1 MQTVETT
8 TSSPNSTNAVLAA
21 GWIPVAEKLPP
32 EHEKVLVQFGDQN
45 ILIGIMDSND
55 QWAIFWSDGIKAD
68 DPDRPIAYWMPLPA
82 CR

>member
-8 TSSPNSTNAVLAA
+8 SSSPNSTNAVLAD

-55 QWAIFWSDGIKAD
+55 QWAIFWSDGLKAD
-68 DPDRPIAYWMPLPA
+68 DPDRPID
-82 CR
+82 

>member
-55 QWAIFWSDGIKAD
+55 QWAIFGV
-68 DPDRPIAYWMPLPA
+68 MV
-82 CR
+82 

>member
-1 MQTVETT
+1 MHTDEVT
-8 TSSPNSTNAVLAA
+8 TSSRNDGNTVLAA
-21 GWIPVAEKLPP
+21 GWITVAEKLPP

-55 QWAIFWSDGIKAD
+55 QWAIFWSDGINAD
-68 DPDRPIAYWMPLPA
+68 DPDRPIDYWMPLPA